1 MSHPELA
8 AYLVTGLLSGLIA
21 GLLGLGGGIV
31 VVPALMWL
39 FAKLGFAPGWVP
51 HLAVGTSLATIVGTG
66 SASVYAHQR
75 RGAVRWDL
83 FRQLAPWIV
92 LGAWIGSAVAAVLA
106 GGWLR
111 RLFAVFLLYLGT
123 RMLWPGRIPESAGRP
138 GTFTAGLVGVG
149 IGSLSALVGIGGGTL
164 TVPFL
169 ARWGVDMRAAV
180 ATASACGVPIAL
192 AGAIGFIATGWGQ
205 EGLPWGSTGFVYWP
219 AVAGILVASV
229 PSAPVG
235 ARLAHTIPLPA
246 LRRIFAVLVFLVAG
260 KLLAG

>member
-1 MSHPELA
+1 MSGPELA
-8 AYLVTGLLSGLIA
+8 AYLATGLLSGLMA

-39 FAKLGFAPGWVP
+39 FAKLGFASAWVS

-66 SASVYAHQR
+66 SASVYAHHA

-83 FRQLAPWIV
+83 FRRLAPWIV
-92 LGAWIGSAVAAVLA
+92 LGAWIGSALAAVLA
-106 GGWLR
+106 GDWMR
-111 RLFAVFLLYLGT
+111 RLFAVFLVYVGM
-123 RMLWPGRIPESAGRP
+123 RMLWPITPGESSHAQGRMVTR
-138 GTFTAGLVGVG
+138 LVGAG
-149 IGSLSALVGIGGGTL
+149 IGSISALVGIGGGTL

-169 ARWGVDMRAAV
+169 ARSGVDMRGAV

-192 AGAIGFIATGWGQ
+192 AGALGFVATGWGQ
-205 EGLPWGSTGFVYWP
+205 AGLPAGSTGFVFWP
-219 AVAGILVASV
+219 AVAGILTASI
-229 PSAPVG
+229 PSAPLG
-235 ARLAHTIPLPA
+235 ARLAHALPLPA

>member
-1 MSHPELA
+1 M
-8 AYLVTGLLSGLIA
+8 
-21 GLLGLGGGIV
+21 
-31 VVPALMWL
+31 
-39 FAKLGFAPGWVP
+39 
-51 HLAVGTSLATIVGTG
+51 
-66 SASVYAHQR
+66 
-75 RGAVRWDL
+75 
-83 FRQLAPWIV
+83 
-92 LGAWIGSAVAAVLA
+92 
-106 GGWLR
+106 
-111 RLFAVFLLYLGT
+111 
-123 RMLWPGRIPESAGRP
+123 RMLWPGAIPESVRWP
-138 GTFTAGLVGVG
+138 GTVVAGLVGLG
-149 IGSLSALVGIGGGTL
+149 IGTLSALVGIGGGTL

-169 ARWGVDMRAAV
+169 SRSGVDMRVAV

-235 ARLAHTIPLPA
+235 ARLAHTLPLPA

>member
-1 MSHPELA
+1 MSGSELA
-8 AYLVTGLLSGLIA
+8 AYLATGTLSGLMA

-39 FAKLGFAPGWVP
+39 FAKLGLAPAWVP

-66 SASVYAHQR
+66 SASVYAHQG

-92 LGAWIGSAVAAVLA
+92 LGALIGSAVAAVLA
-106 GGWLR
+106 GDWLR
-111 RLFAVFLLYLGT
+111 RLFAVFLCYVGM
-123 RMLWPGRIPESAGRP
+123 RMLWPGAIPESVRWP
-138 GTFTAGLVGVG
+138 GTVVAGLVGLG
-149 IGSLSALVGIGGGTL
+149 IGTLSALVGIGGGTL

-169 ARWGVDMRAAV
+169 SRSGVDMRAAV

-192 AGAIGFIATGWGQ
+192 AGALGFIATGWGQ
-205 EGLPWGSTGFVYWP
+205 EGLPGGSTGFVYWP

-229 PSAPVG
+229 PSAPLG
-235 ARLAHTIPLPA
+235 ARLAHTLPLKA

-260 KLLAG
+260 KLLSG